1 MKKIN
6 LKEFQS
12 EKLSVDERLQAK
24 GGSGITYTRRSY
36 TSSTGADTDCKAS
49 DWDCG

>member
-12 EKLSVDERLQAK
+12 EKLSVDERLQAR
-24 GGSGITYTRRSY
+24 GGSGN
-36 TSSTGADTDCKAS
+36 TSSRAYLTRSSGNDADCNQTDS
-49 DWDCG
+49 DC